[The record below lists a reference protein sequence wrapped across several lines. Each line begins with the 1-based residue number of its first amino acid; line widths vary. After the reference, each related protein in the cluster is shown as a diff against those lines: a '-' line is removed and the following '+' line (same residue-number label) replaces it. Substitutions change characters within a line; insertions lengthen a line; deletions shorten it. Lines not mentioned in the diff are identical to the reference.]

1 MLDDASDKGLLE
13 ALRLLPVSSAGR
25 GLLLTSHL
33 IKPKDFCDILA
44 SRDDSKAASVEALE
58 CCNLDEATAQ
68 KLFHERGFKLE
79 PANSAISDDISQQL
93 KVSPFI
99 LNKP

>member
-13 ALRLLPVSSAGR
+13 ALRFLPVSSAGR
-25 GLLLTSHL
+25 GLLLTSHK
-33 IKPKDFCDILA
+33 IKPDDFFNLLG
-44 SRDDSKAASVEALE
+44 SRDDSKAASVETLE

-68 KLFHERGFKLE
+68 MLFHERGFKLE
-79 PANSAISDDISQQL
+79 PANSVISDAISQEL
-93 KVSPFI
+93 KVSLFI